1 MPLTCGVTLN
11 LNNLKGDLEARA
23 QAILNINLG
32 TPEGLSEIA
41 GKIQGELSAIGDKI
55 AAVVVIPPINLSLR
69 EELAALAALPLA
81 SLAAAAKIISIAEEF
96 AEAIGLQGF
105 VNLNLN
111 DLSKSVFSLSTTFDP
126 CNPTIPNILKGP
138 DGTLQKLPSIQ
149 PILGSTE
156 AALKTAVPTKSTI
169 DNLSKAMED
178 NLPITDELSTSALD
192 QALVAEKS
200 TIAGLSEGLNTLQTQ
215 SPALLSE
222 IQSQTPALVDSLQ
235 QQAPA
240 AISQVNKEVSTTM
253 KALEKNVTPSLS
265 GMDNMIRTLPSGQ
278 EVVETQ
284 DFFIKRI
291 QNTNL
296 PLLTEV

>member
-1 MPLTCGVTLN
+1 MPLTCGVTVN
-11 LNNLKGDLEARA
+11 LNNLKGDLETRA
-23 QAILNINLG
+23 QAILNIDLG

-156 AALKTAVPTKSTI
+156 AALKVAVPNQTTI
-169 DNLSKAMED
+169 DNLALSLSNNLDITEVDVSKAA
-178 NLPITDELSTSALD
+178 TT
-192 QALVAEKS
+192 
-200 TIAGLSEGLNTLQTQ
+200 
-215 SPALLSE
+215 
-222 IQSQTPALVDSLQ
+222 IQS
-235 QQAPA
+235 
-240 AISQVNKEVSTTM
+240 
-253 KALEKNVTPSLS
+253 NVTPVIT
-265 GMDNMIRTLPSGQ
+265 GMGNMVRKLPTGE
-278 EVVETQ
+278 EVIETR
-284 DFFIKRI
+284 DSFITRI
-291 QNTNL
+291 QSERNS
-296 PLLTEV
+296 LLLEV

>member
-1 MPLTCGVTLN
+1 MPLTCGITVN
-11 LNNLKGDLEARA
+11 LNNLTGDLQNRA

-55 AAVVVIPPINLSLR
+55 ASVVVIPPLNLSLR

-96 AEAIGLQGF
+96 ADAIGLQGF

-149 PILGSTE
+149 PILGSTDAAMKVAVPNQTTINNLALSLSDNMDIAAVDISE
-156 AALKTAVPTKSTI
+156 AATT
-169 DNLSKAMED
+169 
-178 NLPITDELSTSALD
+178 
-192 QALVAEKS
+192 
-200 TIAGLSEGLNTLQTQ
+200 
-215 SPALLSE
+215 
-222 IQSQTPALVDSLQ
+222 IQS
-235 QQAPA
+235 
-240 AISQVNKEVSTTM
+240 
-253 KALEKNVTPSLS
+253 NVTPVIT
-265 GMDNMIRTLPSGQ
+265 GMGNMVRRLPSGEEVLETRDSFIDRIKQ
-278 EVVETQ
+278 ERNSLLVE
-284 DFFIKRI
+284 
-291 QNTNL
+291 
-296 PLLTEV
+296 V

>member
-11 LNNLKGDLEARA
+11 LNNLKGDLETRA
-23 QAILNINLG
+23 QAILNIDLG

-156 AALKTAVPTKSTI
+156 AALKVAVPNQTTI
-169 DNLSKAMED
+169 DNLALSLSNNLDITEVDVSKAA
-178 NLPITDELSTSALD
+178 TT
-192 QALVAEKS
+192 
-200 TIAGLSEGLNTLQTQ
+200 
-215 SPALLSE
+215 
-222 IQSQTPALVDSLQ
+222 IQS
-235 QQAPA
+235 
-240 AISQVNKEVSTTM
+240 
-253 KALEKNVTPSLS
+253 NVTPVIT
-265 GMDNMIRTLPSGQ
+265 GMGNMVRKLPTGE
-278 EVVETQ
+278 EVIETR
-284 DFFIKRI
+284 DSFITRI
-291 QNTNL
+291 QSERNS
-296 PLLTEV
+296 LLLEV

>member
-1 MPLTCGVTLN
+1 MPLTCGVTVN
-11 LNNLKGDLEARA
+11 LNNLKGDLETRA
-23 QAILNINLG
+23 QAILNIDLG

-149 PILGSTE
+149 PILGSTD
-156 AALKTAVPTKSTI
+156 AALKVAVPNQTTI
-169 DNLSKAMED
+169 DNLALSLSNNLDITEVDVSKAA
-178 NLPITDELSTSALD
+178 TT
-192 QALVAEKS
+192 
-200 TIAGLSEGLNTLQTQ
+200 
-215 SPALLSE
+215 
-222 IQSQTPALVDSLQ
+222 IQS
-235 QQAPA
+235 
-240 AISQVNKEVSTTM
+240 
-253 KALEKNVTPSLS
+253 NVTPVIT
-265 GMDNMIRTLPSGQ
+265 GMGNMVRKLPTGE
-278 EVVETQ
+278 EVIETR
-284 DFFIKRI
+284 DSFITRI
-291 QNTNL
+291 QSERNS
-296 PLLTEV
+296 LLLEV

>member
-23 QAILNINLG
+23 QAILNIKLG

-81 SLAAAAKIISIAEEF
+81 SLAAAAKIIQIAEDF
-96 AEAIGLQGF
+96 GEAIGLQGF
-105 VNLNLN
+105 ANLNLN

-156 AALKTAVPTKSTI
+156 AALKVAVPNQTTI
-169 DNLSKAMED
+169 DNLALSLSNNLDITEVDVSKAA
-178 NLPITDELSTSALD
+178 TT
-192 QALVAEKS
+192 
-200 TIAGLSEGLNTLQTQ
+200 
-215 SPALLSE
+215 
-222 IQSQTPALVDSLQ
+222 IQS
-235 QQAPA
+235 
-240 AISQVNKEVSTTM
+240 
-253 KALEKNVTPSLS
+253 NVTPVIT
-265 GMDNMIRTLPSGQ
+265 GMGNMVRKLPTGE
-278 EVVETQ
+278 EVIETR
-284 DFFIKRI
+284 DSFITRI
-291 QNTNL
+291 QSERNS
-296 PLLTEV
+296 LLLEV

>member
-1 MPLTCGVTLN
+1 MPLTCGVTVN
-11 LNNLKGDLEARA
+11 LNNLKGDLETRA

-55 AAVVVIPPINLSLR
+55 ASVVVIPPLNLSLR

-81 SLAAAAKIISIAEEF
+81 SIAAAAKIISIAEEF
-96 AEAIGLQGF
+96 ADAIGLQGF

-156 AALKTAVPTKSTI
+156 AALKVAVPNQTTI
-169 DNLSKAMED
+169 NNLALSLSDNMD
-178 NLPITDELSTSALD
+178 
-192 QALVAEKS
+192 
-200 TIAGLSEGLNTLQTQ
+200 IAAVDVSEAATT
-215 SPALLSE
+215 
-222 IQSQTPALVDSLQ
+222 IQS
-235 QQAPA
+235 
-240 AISQVNKEVSTTM
+240 
-253 KALEKNVTPSLS
+253 NVTPVIT
-265 GMDNMIRTLPSGQ
+265 GMGNMVRRLPSGE
-278 EVVETQ
+278 EVIETR
-284 DFFIKRI
+284 DSFITRI
-291 QNTNL
+291 QSERNS
-296 PLLTEV
+296 LLVEV

>member
-23 QAILNINLG
+23 QAILNIDLG

-156 AALKTAVPTKSTI
+156 AALKVAVPNQTTI
-169 DNLSKAMED
+169 DNLALSLSNNLDITEVDVSKAA
-178 NLPITDELSTSALD
+178 TT
-192 QALVAEKS
+192 
-200 TIAGLSEGLNTLQTQ
+200 
-215 SPALLSE
+215 
-222 IQSQTPALVDSLQ
+222 IQS
-235 QQAPA
+235 
-240 AISQVNKEVSTTM
+240 
-253 KALEKNVTPSLS
+253 NVTPVIT
-265 GMDNMIRTLPSGQ
+265 GMGNMVRKLPTGE
-278 EVVETQ
+278 EVIETR
-284 DFFIKRI
+284 DSFITRI
-291 QNTNL
+291 QSERNS
-296 PLLTEV
+296 LLLEV

>member
-1 MPLTCGVTLN
+1 MPLTCGITVN
-11 LNNLKGDLEARA
+11 LNNLTGDLQNRA

-55 AAVVVIPPINLSLR
+55 ASVVVIPPLNLSLR

-96 AEAIGLQGF
+96 ADAIGLQGF

-149 PILGSTE
+149 PILGSTDAAMKVAVPNQTTINNLALSLSDNMDIAAVDVSE
-156 AALKTAVPTKSTI
+156 AATTI
-169 DNLSKAMED
+169 QSNVTPVITGMG
-178 NLPITDELSTSALD
+178 NMVRRLPSGEEVLETRDSFIDRIKQERL
-192 QALVAEKS
+192 E
-200 TIAGLSEGLNTLQTQ
+200 
-215 SPALLSE
+215 LLSE
-222 IQSQTPALVDSLQ
+222 SDTTEIDAL
-235 QQAPA
+235 
-240 AISQVNKEVSTTM
+240 
-253 KALEKNVTPSLS
+253 
-265 GMDNMIRTLPSGQ
+265 
-278 EVVETQ
+278 TQ
-284 DFFIKRI
+284 DVF
-291 QNTNL
+291 
-296 PLLTEV
+296 

>member
-1 MPLTCGVTLN
+1 MPLTCGVTVN
-11 LNNLKGDLEARA
+11 LNNLKGDLQNRA

-41 GKIQGELSAIGDKI
+41 GKIQGELSAIGDRI
-55 AAVVVIPPINLSLR
+55 AAVVVIPPLNISLR

-111 DLSKSVFSLSTTFDP
+111 DLSKSVFSLSATFDP

-156 AALKTAVPTKSTI
+156 AALKVAVPNQTTI
-169 DNLSKAMED
+169 DNLALSLSNNLDITEVDVSKAAA
-178 NLPITDELSTSALD
+178 N
-192 QALVAEKS
+192 
-200 TIAGLSEGLNTLQTQ
+200 
-215 SPALLSE
+215 
-222 IQSQTPALVDSLQ
+222 IQS
-235 QQAPA
+235 
-240 AISQVNKEVSTTM
+240 
-253 KALEKNVTPSLS
+253 NVTPVIT
-265 GMDNMIRTLPSGQ
+265 GMGNMVRKLPSGE
-278 EVVETQ
+278 EVIETR
-284 DFFIKRI
+284 DSFITRI
-291 QNTNL
+291 QSERNS
-296 PLLTEV
+296 LLLEV

>member
-1 MPLTCGVTLN
+1 MPLTCGVTVN

-23 QAILNINLG
+23 QAILNIDLG

-156 AALKTAVPTKSTI
+156 AALKVAVPNQTTI
-169 DNLSKAMED
+169 DNLALSLSNNLDITEVDVSKAA
-178 NLPITDELSTSALD
+178 TT
-192 QALVAEKS
+192 
-200 TIAGLSEGLNTLQTQ
+200 
-215 SPALLSE
+215 
-222 IQSQTPALVDSLQ
+222 IQS
-235 QQAPA
+235 
-240 AISQVNKEVSTTM
+240 
-253 KALEKNVTPSLS
+253 NVTPVIT
-265 GMDNMIRTLPSGQ
+265 GMGNMVRKLPTGE
-278 EVVETQ
+278 EVIETR
-284 DFFIKRI
+284 DSFITRI
-291 QNTNL
+291 QSERNS
-296 PLLTEV
+296 LLLEV

>member
-1 MPLTCGVTLN
+1 MPLTCGVTVN
-11 LNNLKGDLEARA
+11 LNNLKGDLETRA

-156 AALKTAVPTKSTI
+156 AALKVAVPNQTTI
-169 DNLSKAMED
+169 DNLALSLSNNLDITEVDVSKAA
-178 NLPITDELSTSALD
+178 TT
-192 QALVAEKS
+192 
-200 TIAGLSEGLNTLQTQ
+200 
-215 SPALLSE
+215 
-222 IQSQTPALVDSLQ
+222 IQS
-235 QQAPA
+235 
-240 AISQVNKEVSTTM
+240 
-253 KALEKNVTPSLS
+253 NVTPVIT
-265 GMDNMIRTLPSGQ
+265 GMGNMVRKLPTGE
-278 EVVETQ
+278 EVIETR
-284 DFFIKRI
+284 DSFITRI
-291 QNTNL
+291 QSERNS
-296 PLLTEV
+296 LLLEV

>member
-156 AALKTAVPTKSTI
+156 AALKVAVPNQTTI
-169 DNLSKAMED
+169 DNLALSLSNNLDITEVDVSKAA
-178 NLPITDELSTSALD
+178 TT
-192 QALVAEKS
+192 
-200 TIAGLSEGLNTLQTQ
+200 
-215 SPALLSE
+215 
-222 IQSQTPALVDSLQ
+222 IQS
-235 QQAPA
+235 
-240 AISQVNKEVSTTM
+240 
-253 KALEKNVTPSLS
+253 NVTPVIT
-265 GMDNMIRTLPSGQ
+265 GMGNMVRKLPTGE
-278 EVVETQ
+278 EVIETR
-284 DFFIKRI
+284 DSFITRI
-291 QNTNL
+291 QSERNS
-296 PLLTEV
+296 LLLEV

>member
-156 AALKTAVPTKSTI
+156 AALKVAVPNQTTI
-169 DNLSKAMED
+169 DNLALSISDNMDIAAVDVSKAAA
-178 NLPITDELSTSALD
+178 T
-192 QALVAEKS
+192 
-200 TIAGLSEGLNTLQTQ
+200 
-215 SPALLSE
+215 
-222 IQSQTPALVDSLQ
+222 IQS
-235 QQAPA
+235 
-240 AISQVNKEVSTTM
+240 
-253 KALEKNVTPSLS
+253 NVTPVITGMGNMVRKLPTGEEVIETRDSFIARIKSERNSL
-265 GMDNMIRTLPSGQ
+265 LL
-278 EVVETQ
+278 EV
-284 DFFIKRI
+284 
-291 QNTNL
+291 
-296 PLLTEV
+296 